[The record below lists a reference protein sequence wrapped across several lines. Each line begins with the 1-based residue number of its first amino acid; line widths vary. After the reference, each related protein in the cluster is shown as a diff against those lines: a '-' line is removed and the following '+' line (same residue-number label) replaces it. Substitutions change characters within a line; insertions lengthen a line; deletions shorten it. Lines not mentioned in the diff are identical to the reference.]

1 MRATGQPSAED
12 DTVNTSLVVLSG
24 SLSRGSASNRLADW
38 CAQQC
43 APHIDATVFHGH
55 QLEFPFYTP
64 GRVATSPVD
73 RYLDALRAADGVVL
87 ISPAYHGSISGLL
100 KNALDYIN
108 ELSTDTRPY
117 LHGRVFGCVAV
128 AGGEQGAASTLAA
141 LRAIGHALR
150 AWPTPLGVGIA
161 RPPFTSEGL
170 PADLTVSQQLP
181 SMLDQVIEMS
191 RALNHTKQSL
201 PAGSE

>member
-1 MRATGQPSAED
+1 M
-12 DTVNTSLVVLSG
+12 NTSVVVLSG
-24 SLSRGSASNRLADW
+24 SLSRGSASNRLATW

-64 GRVATSPVD
+64 GGVGSTTVD
-73 RYLDALRAADGVVL
+73 LYLDALRTADGVIV

-117 LHGRVFGCVAV
+117 LQGRVFGCVAV

-170 PADLTVSQQLP
+170 PADPAVSQHLP
-181 SMLDQVIEMS
+181 TMLDQVMEMS
-191 RALNHTKQSL
+191 RALNRKEQPL
-201 PAGSE
+201 PAGTE

>member
-1 MRATGQPSAED
+1 MNPS
-12 DTVNTSLVVLSG
+12 VVILSG
-24 SLSRGSASNRLADW
+24 SLSRGSASNRLATW
-38 CAQQC
+38 CAERC
-43 APHIDATVFHGH
+43 APHTETTVFHGH

-64 GRVATSPVD
+64 GLADSATVRP
-73 RYLDALRAADGVVL
+73 YLDALTAADGVIV

-117 LHGRVFGCVAV
+117 LQGRVFGCVAV

-141 LRAIGHALR
+141 LRAISHALR

-161 RPPFTSEGL
+161 RPPFTTDGL
-170 PADLTVSQQLP
+170 PADATVAQHLP
-181 SMLDQVIEMS
+181 AMLNQVLEMS
-191 RALNHTKQSL
+191 RALNHKEQPL
-201 PAGSE
+201 PVGSQ